1 LTKNEI
7 QIGGEAIENL
17 FVSMVL
23 RNKLLK
29 NKSKKTQFH
38 ASLLGNGLNKY
49 QLQLMKSKV
58 VLPNQLQ

>member
-17 FVSMVL
+17 FVNMVL
-23 RNKLLK
+23 RKKLQK
-29 NKSKKTQFH
+29 NKFKKTQFH
-38 ASLLGNGLNKY
+38 ASLLGNGLNKCQ
-49 QLQLMKSKV
+49 QLTKSEV